1 MPPQGHPDD
10 SPPFGP
16 HLGRL
21 RWVWARDP
29 LSFITTCTA
38 GRRPVLIE
46 PVVVASLRAE
56 WLAAESRHGW
66 RVGRYVIMPDH
77 VHFFAAPVGDAK
89 ALSEF
94 VGRWKEWTAKAA
106 LRILGGESPFWQH
119 RFFDHVLRSRA
130 SFAEKWEYV
139 RQNPVRANL
148 VRTPDGWPHAGHI
161 HFDDPV

>member
-1 MPPQGHPDD
+1 
-10 SPPFGP
+10 
-16 HLGRL
+16 
-21 RWVWARDP
+21 
-29 LSFITTCTA
+29 
-38 GRRPVLIE
+38 
-46 PVVVASLRAE
+46 
-56 WLAAESRHGW
+56 
-66 RVGRYVIMPDH
+66 MPDH
-77 VHFFAAPVGDAK
+77 VHFFAAPVGEAK

-161 HFDDPV
+161 PFDDPV